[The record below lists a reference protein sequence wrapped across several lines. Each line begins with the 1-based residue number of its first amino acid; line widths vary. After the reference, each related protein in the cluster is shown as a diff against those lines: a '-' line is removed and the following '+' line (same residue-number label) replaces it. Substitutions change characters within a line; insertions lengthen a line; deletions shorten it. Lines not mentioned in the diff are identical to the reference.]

1 MINAQEQWFLYM
13 MCMGLCWVPQSKESD
28 CCAGAIITVH
38 VVSEIRVDAHR
49 KAGDCC
55 AVSITTVCGMCKTMI
70 VAT

>member
-1 MINAQEQWFLYM
+1 M
-13 MCMGLCWVPQSKESD
+13 PQSKESD

-55 AVSITTVCGMCKTMI
+55 AESITTVCGMCKTMI